1 MDLQLRGRRIL
12 ITGASRGLG
21 LATARVLAAEGARL
35 VLNARHLAGLERAAA
50 ELRVDFGAEV
60 HLAVGDVSRGADV
73 ARVVQTAAERLG
85 GLDGLVT
92 NAGGPPPGRFEDLDD
107 AAWYQAFD
115 LAFLFHVRLVR
126 AALPALRAAQHG
138 SVVAITSI
146 SAKQPIP
153 NLVLSNTMR
162 AAAVALMKSLALEL
176 GPEGLRFNAVLP
188 GWTRTERVTELL
200 THRARQKGTT
210 LDEEM
215 AAQAQASALGRMAE
229 PAEVGRA
236 VAFLLSPAASYLT
249 GVLLPVEGGTY
260 TGLC

>member
-1 MDLQLRGRRIL
+1 MDLQLRDRRIL

-21 LATARVLAAEGARL
+21 YAVAQVLAEEGAR
-35 VLNARHLAGLERAAA
+35 VVINARHADSLQAAA
-50 ELRVDFGAEV
+50 ERLRATTRAEV
-60 HLAVGDVSRGADV
+60 HTVVGDVSQAQGAV
-73 ARVVQTAAERLG
+73 QVVRAAQDALG

-92 NAGGPPPGRFEDLDD
+92 NAGGPPPGRFEDFDD

-115 LAFLFHVRLVR
+115 LAFLFHVRLIR
-126 AALPALRAAQHG
+126 AALPALRASTLG

-153 NLVLSNTMR
+153 NLILSNTMR
-162 AAAVALMKSLALEL
+162 AAAVALIKSLALEL

-200 THRARQKGTT
+200 AYRARQKGTT
-210 LDEEM
+210 VEEEL
-215 AAQAQASALGRMAE
+215 AAQAQDSPLGRMGE
-229 PAEVGRA
+229 PPELGRA

-249 GVLLPVEGGTY
+249 GVLLPVEGGSY
-260 TGLC
+260 KGLC